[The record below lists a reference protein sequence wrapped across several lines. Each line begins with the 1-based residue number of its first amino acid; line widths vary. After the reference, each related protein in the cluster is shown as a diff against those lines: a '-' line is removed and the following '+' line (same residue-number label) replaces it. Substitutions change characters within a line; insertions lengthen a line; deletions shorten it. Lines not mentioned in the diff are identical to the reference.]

1 MLALRT
7 TDGIN
12 FADFE
17 KRFNANFRQKYADKI
32 KISEKYLDITDSSLA
47 IKPGYLF
54 VQNDIIINF
63 MD

>member
-7 TDGIN
+7 TAGIN
-12 FADFE
+12 FADF
-17 KRFNANFRQKYADKI
+17 KNRFGVNFREKYADKI
-32 KISEKYLDITDSSLA
+32 KISEKYLDITDGGLA
-47 IKPGYLF
+47 IKPEYLF